1 MATYSRRE
9 VVTRTVEFTVPAFP
23 PYGATWA
30 EVWKAFNAA
39 VRELRAAGRLQ
50 QGEPPSDDMVW
61 ILPGDDEVVVRY
73 ELPGHVTEVYGRHV
87 PSDAERTVCRNC
99 GCLLDDDN
107 RCWHPNAP
115 GRSS

>member
-9 VVTRTVEFTVPAFP
+9 VVTRTVEFTVPASP
-23 PYGATWA
+23 PYGAAWA
-30 EVWKAFNAA
+30 EVWKAVTAA
-39 VRELRAAGRLQ
+39 TRELRQTGRVSADQ
-50 QGEPPSDDMVW
+50 EPSDDA
-61 ILPGDDEVVVRY
+61 IRI
-73 ELPGHVTEVYGRHV
+73 LPGHVAEVYGRHV
-87 PSDAERTVCRNC
+87 PSDAEPTVCRNC